1 MLGVLF
7 LRKRWEWGGSKEVVV
22 EKEEEEGKK
31 RRRLNKKK
39 KKRGGVTHLWS
50 NHRPQI
56 DEREWSWT
64 LTK

>member
-31 RRRLNKKK
+31 RRRLNKEKK
-39 KKRGGVTHLWS
+39 AWRRNPPLVK
-50 NHRPQI
+50 PQAT
-56 DEREWSWT
+56 DRWKGMV
-64 LTK
+64 LDPN